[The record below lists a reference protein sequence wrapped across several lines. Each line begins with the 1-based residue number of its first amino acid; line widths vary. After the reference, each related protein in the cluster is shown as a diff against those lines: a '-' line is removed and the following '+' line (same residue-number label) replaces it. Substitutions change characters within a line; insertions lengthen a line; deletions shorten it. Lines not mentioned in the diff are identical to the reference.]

1 MSADRPKILQKKKR
15 PDGFKRDLPMHA
27 NIHTF
32 MCSCTRPLK
41 RTALSK
47 EINPWIQKYDYSTNS
62 NMGDIHVQKKQSE
75 IQVNVHTYTLEC

>member
-1 MSADRPKILQKKKR
+1 MCLSVRPICTDSRETCVYERRPTKNPSKKKR

-32 MCSCTRPLK
+32 MCSCTGPLK

-47 EINPWIQKYDYSTNS
+47 EINPWIQKYDYKT
-62 NMGDIHVQKKQSE
+62 V
-75 IQVNVHTYTLEC
+75 